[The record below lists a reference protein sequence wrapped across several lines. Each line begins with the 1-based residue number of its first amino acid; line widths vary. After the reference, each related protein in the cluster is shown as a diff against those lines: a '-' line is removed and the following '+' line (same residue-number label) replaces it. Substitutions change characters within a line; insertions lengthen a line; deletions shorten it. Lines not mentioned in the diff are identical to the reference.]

1 MTVETLS
8 EKNPDLIH
16 YIKHFVWSG
25 FYSKKQILHI
35 IGKEIF
41 SFSKSDLK
49 LLGEMLEAEIAFK
62 KAAEPNWPYPTDCE
76 TLELVFDRL
85 NQRGIIAIENAGNS
99 FSDGITAV
107 SEALELCQE
116 TGLEPTGFCFYHW
129 QDLEDAISNQQLL
142 LAFGAL
148 SEDEPTT
155 IQIGTQIVE
164 ELTIA
169 GFEVTWNQT
178 IEERIVIQKIDWKKR
193 GPV

>member
-1 MTVETLS
+1 MTVDTLS
-8 EKNPDLIH
+8 EKNPDLIQ

-25 FYSKKQILHI
+25 FYYKKQILQI

-49 LLGEMLEAEIAFK
+49 YLEEMVDVELALKEET
-62 KAAEPNWPYPTDCE
+62 EQNWPHPTDCDK
-76 TLELVFDRL
+76 LKLVFDRL
-85 NQRGIIAIENAGNS
+85 NHRGIIAIENAGNS

-107 SEALELCQE
+107 SETLELCQE
-116 TGLEPTGFCFYHW
+116 AGLEPTGFCFYHW
-129 QDLEDAISNQQLL
+129 QDLENAISNQRLF

-148 SEDEPTT
+148 SEDETEA

-164 ELTIA
+164 ELTAA
-169 GFEVTWNQT
+169 GFQSTWNQT
-178 IEERIVIQKIDWKKR
+178 IEERIVIHTIEWKKR

>member
-1 MTVETLS
+1 MEFDNFSENKENLS
-8 EKNPDLIH
+8 Q

-35 IGKEIF
+35 IGNEIF

-49 LLGEMLEAEIAFK
+49 LLGEMVGVEIALK
-62 KAAEPNWPYPTDCE
+62 KAAEPNWPYPTDCD
-76 TLELVFDRL
+76 TLERVFDRL

-107 SEALELCQE
+107 SETLERCQE
-116 TGLEPTGFCFYHW
+116 AGLEPTGFCFYHG
-129 QDLEDAISNQQLL
+129 QDLEAAISNQQLF

-148 SEDEPTT
+148 SEDELTT
-155 IQIGTQIVE
+155 IQIGNQIVE
-164 ELTIA
+164 ELAVA
-169 GFEVTWNQT
+169 GFEVIWNHT
-178 IEERIVIQKIDWKKR
+178 IDERIVIHKIDWKKR